1 MVKSPEVPLLYHRPE
16 ESKTQLQM
24 EKKKQDNIPDN
35 QIDKLKTTV
44 ALSGGYRGVIEEL
57 VYLLNF
63 YYIYLL
69 IYLLRKIPFEPQ
81 RQISSV
87 PQTSESP
94 VTKTTLVG
102 VCVCE
107 TLFSWIVL

>member
-1 MVKSPEVPLLYHRPE
+1 
-16 ESKTQLQM
+16 M
-24 EKKKQDNIPDN
+24 EKKQNNILNN
-35 QIDKLKTTV
+35 QIDKPKTTV

-63 YYIYLL
+63 YY